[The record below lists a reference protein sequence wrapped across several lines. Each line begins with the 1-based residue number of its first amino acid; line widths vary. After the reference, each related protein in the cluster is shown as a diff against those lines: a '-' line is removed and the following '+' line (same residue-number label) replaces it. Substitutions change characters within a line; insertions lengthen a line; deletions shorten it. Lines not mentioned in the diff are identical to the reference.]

1 MYFDNIKDNY
11 ITSFDKVIKNKLV
24 IFILL
29 LFTISTAWSSGIRE
43 VTLTIHLR
51 GVYESKI
58 SLMTTVGGN
67 QLIQTILTEEAVKN
81 GETATLSVPVEYL
94 PGEFVLRFDYKEKV
108 TSTPYPSEKNF
119 VINQQDLE
127 LWVHPIYCNNV
138 DSTWFQEDETE
149 NATMDRFMKENYAQK
164 EQLGLLQ
171 NFLMN
176 YDDIESDFY
185 QEGIAEY
192 EKRRKV
198 HNKWISD
205 QLKENRDLFIS
216 SLFNFQYV
224 PEIIWKGSE
233 SDRRQSFCNHYFD
246 NIDFNDSLLIR
257 TRDLKS
263 WMDQYVNLFGEEATT
278 NALRDSLFTL
288 AGKTAIEKAKTGHP
302 AVYGWMVDYFYKGY
316 ESFNIEPGIAMLAPY
331 LDDPN
336 CLTSKKQAILKRLEG
351 MKTLLPGTI
360 APDFSFEDDAGNAV
374 NFHNYQ
380 VTTPYKLVLFWSADC
395 PHCME
400 LVNKLYS
407 WWLQPGNKKQM
418 SVLAVSLDETE
429 TEVAEYKS
437 TIKLLPGWQHI
448 LTAGGVN
455 SPEANS
461 YFILATPVM
470 VLVNSQTNEIVS
482 MPETVEKLAEML
494 K

>member
-1 MYFDNIKDNY
+1 MNEVMKIK
-11 ITSFDKVIKNKLV
+11 
-24 IFILL
+24 LL
-29 LFTISTAWSSGIRE
+29 LIGLLILFFNVLTPLWAFPSGIRE
-43 VTLTIHLR
+43 VYLTIHLR

-58 SLMTTVGGN
+58 SLMTTIGGN
-67 QLIQTILTEEAVKN
+67 QLIETILTKEAVKN
-81 GETATLSVPVEYL
+81 GETASLIVPVEYL
-94 PGEFVLRFDYKEKV
+94 PGEFVLRFDYKEQV

-127 LWVHPIYCNNV
+127 LWVHPMYSNNA

-149 NATMDRFMKENYAQK
+149 NSTMNSFMKENYSQK

-176 YDDIESDFY
+176 YDDTESDFY
-185 QEGIAEY
+185 QIGIAEY
-192 EKRRKV
+192 EKRRIT
-198 HNKWISD
+198 HNKWISE
-205 QLKENRDLFIS
+205 QLKENRDLFVA
-216 SLFNFQYV
+216 SLFNFQFV
-224 PEIIWKGSE
+224 PEIMWKGSE
-233 SDRRQSFCNHYFD
+233 SDRRQSFRSHYFD
-246 NIDFNDSLLIR
+246 NINFNDSLLIR

-263 WMDQYVNLFGEEATT
+263 WMDQYVNLYGEEATT
-278 NALRDSLFTL
+278 NELRDSLFTL

-316 ESFNIEPGIAMLAPY
+316 VSFNIEPGIAMLAPY

-336 CLTSKKQAILKRLEG
+336 CLTTKRQAILKRLEG

-360 APDFSFEDDAGNAV
+360 APDFSFADDAGNAV
-374 NFHNYQ
+374 NFHAYQ
-380 VTTPYKLVLFWSADC
+380 TTTPYKLVLFWSADC

-407 WWLQPGNKKQM
+407 WWLQPGNKKQLA
-418 SVLAVSLDETE
+418 VLAVSLDETE

-437 TIKLLPGWQHI
+437 AIKLLPGWKHI
-448 LTAGGVN
+448 LTTGGVN

-470 VLVNSQTNEIVS
+470 VLVNSLTNEIVS
-482 MPETVEKLAEML
+482 MPETIEKLEAAL